1 MGDPRCLSHCFG
13 ECFGGRQAQ
22 TPEEA
27 EHAQVLMGRK
37 AWADDA
43 AAALPELPD
52 LRADQLSLKGS
63 AFYRNRHH
71 NELEPAQWHGDG
83 ACSGAPPAE
92 VTVKGSC
99 AAWLAMV
106 QLCPATRCSTEAR
119 SL

>member
-1 MGDPRCLSHCFG
+1 M
-13 ECFGGRQAQ
+13 
-22 TPEEA
+22 
-27 EHAQVLMGRK
+27 QVLMGRK